1 MKKTV
6 EDCGVIFSSLLYVQM
21 ESHIA
26 KRERKGK
33 KKRKLKKD
41 RSNLLKC
48 ARESPLY

>member
-21 ESHIA
+21 ESHMA

-33 KKRKLKKD
+33 KKKKTEE
-41 RSNLLKC
+41 RSVK
-48 ARESPLY
+48 SS